1 MRTVKGKKL
10 NSEKCL
16 KLKHYSNKN
25 FYTIF
30 AIEGPPQIKCI
41 KKRREKYLPL
51 SDFPGIWDHPKV
63 ITVVIVHLYSERK
76 NRV

>member
-1 MRTVKGKKL
+1 MRTVKGKKVEDWKV
-10 NSEKCL
+10 S
-16 KLKHYSNKN
+16 LKHCSNKF

-30 AIEGPPQIKCI
+30 VIEGPPQTKCI

-63 ITVVIVHLYSERK
+63 IIVVIVHLYPERK